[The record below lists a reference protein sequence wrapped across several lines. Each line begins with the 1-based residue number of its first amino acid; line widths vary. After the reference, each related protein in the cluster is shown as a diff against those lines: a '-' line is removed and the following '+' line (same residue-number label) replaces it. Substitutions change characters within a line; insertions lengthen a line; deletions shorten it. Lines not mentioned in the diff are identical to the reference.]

1 MSVRTVIETR
11 NLTKVYL
18 MGDTEVRALR
28 GVSIEIQE
36 GEMVAIMGPS
46 GSGKSTLMAI
56 LGALDKP
63 TSGSYRLDGQEIG
76 QMREDQLARVRNAR
90 IGFVFQQFNL
100 LPRST
105 ALANAALPLVYNGA
119 SAKARA
125 EHARRALELV
135 GLGDRLDHKP
145 TELSGGEQQRVAIA
159 RALVN
164 NPSIVLADE
173 PTGNL
178 DSKTGHEI
186 IALFHQLHRE
196 RGITL
201 IVVTHDP
208 EVAAQTERVIYLRD
222 GLVIPLPAGVM
233 PGRKPGAAVVAEVG
247 SDVNQTAGEVQ
258 SKQKGKS
265 KKAAKSE
272 KKEKKG
278 KKKQHSDVSEEAQHD
293 ADMDRA

>member
-1 MSVRTVIETR
+1 MSARTVIETH
-11 NLTKVYL
+11 NLTKVYP
-18 MGDTEVRALR
+18 MGDTEVHALR
-28 GVSIEIQE
+28 GVSIEIRE

-63 TSGSYRLDGQEIG
+63 SGGSYRLDGQEIA

-119 SAKARA
+119 SARVRV
-125 EHARRALELV
+125 ERARRALELV
-135 GLGDRLDHKP
+135 GLGDRLDHRP

-178 DSKTGHEI
+178 DSKTGDEI
-186 IALFHQLHRE
+186 MALFHQLHRE

-208 EVAAQTERVIYLRD
+208 EVAARTERVIYLRD
-222 GLVIPLPAGVM
+222 GLVIPLPDGVM
-233 PGRKPGAAVVAEVG
+233 PGRKPGAADVA
-247 SDVNQTAGEVQ
+247 QAVQ
-258 SKQKGKS
+258 EEKP
-265 KKAAKSE
+265 KKA
-272 KKEKKG
+272 KKRKKRRG
-278 KKKQHSDVSEEAQHD
+278 EAREEAQYGE
-293 ADMDRA
+293 DMG